1 MIPHLETNVSVYPM
15 NPNYSITTKDSVQ
28 VLKVH
33 NLLNEYINKE
43 ILRAVQLK
51 IDDGFSTFVVDLKD
65 IQFMNSVGLNFLI
78 MLRARTND
86 KGGHVAVVNASQKVM
101 QLLEMTKLRPM
112 FQLSGSVEEAVE
124 SIANDK

>member
-1 MIPHLETNVSVYPM
+1 MIPHLETNVSAYPM

-43 ILRAVQLK
+43 ILRAVQSK

-78 MLRARTND
+78 MLRARTIDN
-86 KGGHVAVVNASQKVM
+86 GGHVAVVKAKKKVM
-101 QLLEMTKLRPM
+101 QLLEMTKLLPM

-124 SIANDK
+124 SISNDK

>member
-1 MIPHLETNVSVYPM
+1 M

-43 ILRAVQLK
+43 ILRAVQSK

-78 MLRARTND
+78 MLRARTIDN
-86 KGGHVAVVNASQKVM
+86 GGHVAVVNASQKVM
-101 QLLEMTKLRPM
+101 QLLEMTKLLPM

-124 SIANDK
+124 SISNDK